1 MIKSKQEFQEE
12 ASNANELEIENISL
26 KSKIEKMKTSNEQQI
41 VTLTQA
47 LEDKKIECDN
57 LRLNLKQTT

>member
-26 KSKIEKMKTSNEQQI
+26 KSKIEKMKTSNE
-41 VTLTQA
+41 
-47 LEDKKIECDN
+47 
-57 LRLNLKQTT
+57 